1 MRQGREVL
9 RGEEPMKL
17 GKMRAVTINKKRE
30 IEASKERGDE
40 MKQELYSLE
49 QTRLYQAPAIKNVSR
64 ICFSSLEEEWEWEL
78 TCFGLGL
85 QGKIPRNG
93 YGNIDLFTPTM
104 LPPGAVHLPCES
116 HSSSNLRLFYSRQ
129 HR

>member
-49 QTRLYQAPAIKNVSR
+49 QTRLYQAPAIKDVSWGFFVFR
-64 ICFSSLEEEWEWEL
+64 
-78 TCFGLGL
+78 
-85 QGKIPRNG
+85 
-93 YGNIDLFTPTM
+93 
-104 LPPGAVHLPCES
+104 
-116 HSSSNLRLFYSRQ
+116 LRRDRKSVV
-129 HR
+129 